1 MEPTAGNSSTAIYNL
16 VDESTANNKSDTYID
31 AYIIYGLI
39 SALLA
44 SALIIIF
51 IATVAHVLKRR
62 RERAEELTMRA
73 SSNTNSTRAHSWVML
88 CHENQEAPDPA
99 DSASHSD
106 GVEDCQ
112 AGPSQPDVADV
123 PRVVACS
130 RRLGSRRPS
139 LKGFL
144 AATASEK
151 DEVGSAQKGAEKE
164 TVV

>member
-1 MEPTAGNSSTAIYNL
+1 METTAGHSSTAIYDPDN
-16 VDESTANNKSDTYID
+16 EGTANNKSDTYID

-44 SALIIIF
+44 SALIILF
-51 IATVAHVLKRR
+51 IATVAHVLTRR
-62 RERAEELTMRA
+62 KERAEEPTMRT

-88 CHENQEAPDPA
+88 CHENQEAP

-130 RRLGSRRPS
+130 RRLESRRPS

-144 AATASEK
+144 AARASER

-164 TVV
+164 TAV